1 MALGNKAEKRKGS
14 EDDDDGDSDDKNLLL
29 SLMSGF
35 REEADIIQ
43 HLFDFVDSVMTS
55 HPESPT
61 VIMNYPDLVPMLER
75 GMITCENQFLRE
87 NMCKRIKDILQIFY
101 SQSSSEIEQASPVVA
116 VT

>member
-1 MALGNKAEKRKGS
+1 
-14 EDDDDGDSDDKNLLL
+14 
-29 SLMSGF
+29 
-35 REEADIIQ
+35 
-43 HLFDFVDSVMTS
+43 MTS